1 MHNINKVSECNIL
14 RHNTSHDET
23 MLKIAP
29 FYEGKDLSIS
39 ATNETDN
46 TPRLFMK
53 RYPLYT
59 IFQTSCELDNAI
71 AIL

>member
-1 MHNINKVSECNIL
+1 
-14 RHNTSHDET
+14 

-71 AIL
+71 AILWDP